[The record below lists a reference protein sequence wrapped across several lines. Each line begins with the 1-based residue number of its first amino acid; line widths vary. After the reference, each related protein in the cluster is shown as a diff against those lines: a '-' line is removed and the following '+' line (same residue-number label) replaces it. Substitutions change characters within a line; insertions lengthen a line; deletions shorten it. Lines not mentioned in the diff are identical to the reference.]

1 MSEPKILAAGW
12 DAVTPAEAGWTY
24 ISFAVQMV
32 AAGESFTL
40 PVDGQERALVPLSGT
55 AEVTADDQS
64 WKLGGRRTVF
74 DGLGWCLYLPL
85 DTEATV
91 TAASDLEIAIA
102 AAPATTKHEP
112 VLVTPDDTDIELR
125 GGGNASRQ
133 VNSPDAARLPA
144 DRLHVIEVWTPGGNW
159 SSYPPHKH
167 EHDRDGE
174 SELEETYYYR
184 LRDPENGWGVQ
195 RVYSPERDF
204 DLVQTVRDGDLL
216 LIPWGYHTTVAAHG
230 HDLYYLNV
238 LAGPAPKRTLQAFQD
253 PCLKPPRTPGRRSA
267 STPACPSSPAIPT
280 DRHCLRPRWE
290 GTPVSHPNPT
300 TRLTVGQAVVRFLA
314 AQQVERDGVEQQFF
328 GGALGIFGHGN
339 VAGSARRCCSTART
353 SGCTRAAT
361 SRAWS
366 TSRPATRR

>member
-1 MSEPKILAAGW
+1 MSEPKILTAGW
-12 DAVTPAEAGWTY
+12 DAVTPADAGWTY
-24 ISFAVQMV
+24 ISFAVQTV

-40 PVDGQERALVPLSGT
+40 PIDGQERALVPLKGS
-55 AEVTADDQS
+55 AEVAADGQS
-64 WKLGGRRTVF
+64 WKLGGRATVF

-91 TAASDLEIAIA
+91 TAVTDLEIAVA

-112 VLVTPDDTDIELR
+112 VLVTPDDTETELR

-133 VNSPDAARLPA
+133 VNSLMLPDFPA

-195 RVYSPERDF
+195 RVYSPDRDF

-216 LIPWGYHTTVAAHG
+216 LIPWGYHTTAAAHG

-253 PCLKPPRTPGRRSA
+253 PCLKPTQDAWPEAGIDARLPFIPRY
-267 STPACPSSPAIPT
+267 
-280 DRHCLRPRWE
+280 
-290 GTPVSHPNPT
+290 PN
-300 TRLTVGQAVVRFLA
+300 
-314 AQQVERDGVEQQFF
+314 
-328 GGALGIFGHGN
+328 
-339 VAGSARRCCSTART
+339 
-353 SGCTRAAT
+353 
-361 SRAWS
+361 
-366 TSRPATRR
+366 

>member
-1 MSEPKILAAGW
+1 MNVRRPLERWSLAVSEPKILTAGW

-24 ISFAVQMV
+24 ISFSVETV
-32 AAGESFTL
+32 TAGESFTL

-55 AEVTADDQS
+55 AEVTTTDDQS
-64 WKLGGRRTVF
+64 WKLGGRQTVF

-85 DTEATV
+85 DTAATV
-91 TAASDLEIAIA
+91 TAVTDLQIAVA
-102 AAPATTKHEP
+102 AAPATTKHQP
-112 VLVTPDDTDIELR
+112 VLVTPDDTDTELR

-133 VNSPDAARLPA
+133 VNSLMLPAFPA

-167 EHDRDGE
+167 EHDHDGE
-174 SELEETYYYR
+174 AELEETYYYR

-216 LIPWGYHTTVAAHG
+216 LIPWGYHTTAAAHG

-253 PCLKPPRTPGRRSA
+253 PCLKPTQDAWPEVGLDARLPFIPRY
-267 STPACPSSPAIPT
+267 
-280 DRHCLRPRWE
+280 
-290 GTPVSHPNPT
+290 PN
-300 TRLTVGQAVVRFLA
+300 
-314 AQQVERDGVEQQFF
+314 
-328 GGALGIFGHGN
+328 
-339 VAGSARRCCSTART
+339 
-353 SGCTRAAT
+353 
-361 SRAWS
+361 
-366 TSRPATRR
+366 